1 MLGAGDVPGELDR
14 GLGGRI
20 RPVVALVERDR
31 FDDALRHRL
40 FGLQVAERV
49 VAKEQRLFWCERA
62 CAELSHVS
70 CCVPE
75 WTVGGTDVGLRLDKY
90 LAAPDRAGSR
100 PKAAAA
106 LERGKVFVNDRE
118 MTLADA
124 ARASPRATS
133 CGCGPIGPAAPSAA
147 STLGADRDLPVV
159 YEDDAL
165 IVLNKPAGLLA
176 VPLPL
181 QRRNDARSVF
191 EDLKIYLR
199 QRGRRR
205 PFVVHRIDRDTSG
218 LVLFAKS
225 EGAQLALKEQ
235 FKRRH
240 PERVYQAVV
249 YGLPS
254 PASGTWHDH
263 LVWDLK
269 ALIQKETSPRDPRG
283 KEAISH
289 YRVLE
294 PLTGASLI
302 EVAWS
307 PASATRSG
315 FRRGCADT
323 RWSARCAT
331 STGPTAAP
339 DRVSASGAARAPPD
353 LQPPVGRTRD
363 GVRGRRCPTTWRR

>member
-1 MLGAGDVPGELDR
+1 
-14 GLGGRI
+14 
-20 RPVVALVERDR
+20 
-31 FDDALRHRL
+31 
-40 FGLQVAERV
+40 
-49 VAKEQRLFWCERA
+49 
-62 CAELSHVS
+62 
-70 CCVPE
+70 VPE
-75 WTVGGTDVGLRLDKY
+75 WTVAAGEAGVRLDKY
-90 LAAPDRAGSR
+90 LAAPERAGSR
-100 PKAAAA
+100 PKASAA

-124 ARASPRATS
+124 AARVKTGDMVRLWVDRP
-133 CGCGPIGPAAPSAA
+133 CSAKRR
-147 STLGADRDLPVV
+147 SSLGAGRDLPVV
-159 YEDDAL
+159 YEDEAL

-191 EDLKIYLR
+191 EDLKIYLS

-235 FKRRH
+235 FKRH
-240 PERVYQAVV
+240 EPERVYHAIV
-249 YGLPS
+249 YGAPS

-263 LVWDLK
+263 LVWDMK

-294 PLTGASLI
+294 TLAGASLI
-302 EVAWS
+302 EVRLVTGKRNQIRIQARLRGHTLVGEVRYVYG
-307 PASATRSG
+307 PEELRPIAFARQALHAHRLA
-315 FRRGCADT
+315 FRHPFDDREMAFDVPLPEDMAELL
-323 RWSARCAT
+323 ARLR
-331 STGPTAAP
+331 P
-339 DRVSASGAARAPPD
+339 R
-353 LQPPVGRTRD
+353 
-363 GVRGRRCPTTWRR
+363 